1 MRRYNIALELKQQ
14 PQPIHG
20 PRQENPTH
28 EHDHE
33 QNIRKQRRKYNNL
46 TRSLHPSRYHPE
58 TYPYAHQIEEE
69 QRPIYSLKLVD
80 RVR

>member
-1 MRRYNIALELKQQ
+1 MRRHNIPLELKQE

-46 TRSLHPSRYHPE
+46 TRSLDPSCNYPV